1 MWIVV
6 VVGLLAVV
14 PITALVLAV
23 KARNRNQRL
32 TQLLLQ
38 LDERLAA
45 IERRQQGQ
53 PSASAAADTSTH
65 VTLATEPAPLFRPV
79 ETSVQP
85 SPVAAEVDAQAIER
99 AAAPIATMAVN
110 LTAGGAEPALGHSE
124 PQPSND
130 PHQTQTD
137 AWQQPAAASA
147 FEGLLARKI
156 GEWWHWLFDG
166 NWMAKIGAII
176 FFIGTAFLV
185 KLAAEHSDLPMEA
198 RLAFM
203 ALGAT
208 GALIWGFRLHPRRP
222 GYAEIIEGVA
232 ISLLYLLLFAASG
245 VYELLDKGT
254 ALPLMLAIVA
264 GGTALALLQGS
275 QSLAV
280 LALLG
285 GFVAPL
291 LTSSG
296 DNNFVGLFS
305 WYCVLNASVLAI
317 CWFRPWPFL
326 NRLALVM
333 TFGIGGAWGY
343 FDYNSTE
350 LWTVEPFIIAAFLYF
365 VAIGHIFPW
374 RHRQQASFDTGLLF
388 ITPILTSVWQAKVLG
403 DIPYALSF
411 SALLAAC
418 CYMVLAWLWRRE
430 QSPQMLLLREIDL
443 ALGVLFATLAIPLAI
458 DGSIASAAWALEGLG
473 LVWLG
478 LRQQRRLATVFGL
491 LLQLAAGILVSRHGL
506 DWQSG
511 WYLAN
516 SAIATTLMLALPAL
530 LAGAL
535 LWRQREVFGSRWQQL
550 LQGASALL
558 LVWGSLWLFGA
569 LLNDADQRG
578 ISLIFSWPLTAALLC
593 GGALLWRHWP
603 LLQAWL
609 WLALLW
615 GLMRLL
621 GSGGLELSELALGW
635 SPLAAIGWLTLYR
648 LRTSP
653 LAAASWLFTA
663 ALWLQMLVVSD
674 LLWRCADALN
684 AYADLWHIA
693 AVWISAVALLLLLL
707 RGRPWPMT
715 TAELCPKALG
725 LPLLVLAGVLLA
737 LVAEPGAAEPLDW
750 LPLLNLKTLLF
761 ISGALVLLR
770 TVHHRW
776 PLAKPRLIGAV
787 AAVLFIAIHG
797 EIFSAAHYYGEVY
810 WHWHYLWQS
819 EWVQT
824 AMAVIWAV
832 SGLIL
837 TVSGHRR
844 LDHPLWWAGAGLL
857 AATVLKLFI
866 VDLDGSGSI
875 ARIVSFMGVGGL
887 ILAVGYLA
895 PPPRRNEV

>member
-1 MWIVV
+1 MEVVMLILV

-14 PITALVLAV
+14 PITALVVAI
-23 KARNRNQRL
+23 KARNRHQQLSELMQRL
-32 TQLLLQ
+32 E
-38 LDERLAA
+38 ERLKRL
-45 IERRQQGQ
+45 ERWQQQGAVYANPASATAQ
-53 PSASAAADTSTH
+53 PQPQPQPQAQETSAASGADTQVGSEQPVPVSTASISQAAATAPEPEPLRPAPQPAPADSDSSRPAAAD
-65 VTLATEPAPLFRPV
+65 
-79 ETSVQP
+79 
-85 SPVAAEVDAQAIER
+85 
-99 AAAPIATMAVN
+99 
-110 LTAGGAEPALGHSE
+110 
-124 PQPSND
+124 
-130 PHQTQTD
+130 
-137 AWQQPAAASA
+137 AWLQPAAASA

-185 KLAAEHSDLPMEA
+185 KLAAEHSDLAMET
-198 RLAFM
+198 RLTLI

-208 GALIWGFRLHPRRP
+208 AALIWGFRLHRRRP

-232 ISLLYLLLFAASG
+232 ISLLYLLLFAASQ
-245 VYELLDKGT
+245 YELIDKGT
-254 ALPLMLAIVA
+254 ALPLMLTIVA
-264 GGTALALLQGS
+264 GGTALALLQNS

-296 DNNFVGLFS
+296 NNNFVGLFS

-343 FDYNSTE
+343 FNYSPAE
-350 LWTVEPFIIAAFLYF
+350 LWAVEPFIIAAFLYF
-365 VAIGHIFPW
+365 VAIGHVYPW

-403 DIPYALSF
+403 DTPYALSL
-411 SALLAAC
+411 SALLVAC
-418 CYMVLAWLWRRE
+418 CYLGLAWLWRRE

-491 LLQLAAGILVSRHGL
+491 LLQVAAGVLVSRHGL

-516 SAIATTLMLALPAL
+516 SAVATALMLALPAL

-535 LWRQREVFGSRWQQL
+535 LWRQREVFGAKALQL
-550 LQGASALL
+550 VLL
-558 LVWGSLWLFGA
+558 GSVMMLLWGSLWLFAA
-569 LLNDADQRG
+569 LLHDADQRG
-578 ISLIFSWPLTAALLC
+578 ISLAISWPLTAVLLC

-621 GSGGLELSELALGW
+621 GSGSHALGELALGW
-635 SPLAAIGWLTLYR
+635 TLISLIGWFTLYR
-648 LRTSP
+648 LRAAP
-653 LAAASWLFTA
+653 LAAASWLITA
-663 ALWLQMLVVSD
+663 ALWLQMLVITD
-674 LLWRCADALN
+674 LLWRSADALN
-684 AYADLWHIA
+684 AYADLWHIT
-693 AVWISAVALLLLLL
+693 AVWICAVGLLLLLL
-707 RGRPWPMT
+707 RGQPWPMT
-715 TAELCPKALG
+715 SAELCPKALG
-725 LPLLVLAGVLLA
+725 LPLLLLAGVLLA
-737 LVAEPGAAEPLDW
+737 LVAEPGAAEPLAW

-761 ISGALVLLR
+761 VSGGLVLLR
-770 TVHHRW
+770 TVHHHW

-824 AMAVIWAV
+824 AMAVTWAV

-844 LDHPLWWAGAGLL
+844 HDQPLWWAGAALL

-895 PPPRRNEV
+895 PPPRRSQV